1 MIWILNGALLLTLIV
16 LALWAQRSR
25 DLLVAAMILSVY
37 SFLIAIIYA
46 ELNSPDVALTE
57 AAVGAGITTVLFI
70 LAIQKTSRMEEETED
85 SRIQI
90 GPLCVVL
97 TIGAVLTLAAAG
109 MPAFGS
115 PDSPG
120 ATITG
125 NLYLEEGMATTGVAN
140 IVTAILAYYRSFD
153 TLGEITVIFA
163 VAVAIVGLFLKK
175 QAEDGADE

>member
-16 LALWAQRSR
+16 LALWALKSR
-25 DLLVAAMILSVY
+25 DLLVSAMILSLY
-37 SFLIAIIYA
+37 SFLMAIIYA
-46 ELNSPDVALTE
+46 QLNSPDIALTE

-70 LAIQKTSRMEEETED
+70 LAIQKTRRTEEETD
-85 SRIQI
+85 DDQLQI

-97 TIGAVLTLAAAG
+97 TIGAVLALAVAG

-120 ATITG
+120 ATVTG
-125 NLYLEEGMATTGVAN
+125 NLYLEEGQATTGVAN
-140 IVTAILAYYRSFD
+140 IVTAIIAYYRSFD

-163 VAVAIVGLFLKK
+163 VGIAIIGLYLKK
-175 QAEDGADE
+175 QEGFDDDE